1 MGKFETFSIE
11 EAEFGYLG
19 SGRDSI
25 FSGLIRS
32 FANSTNDGPRLRD
45 FEDFEARRRQTR
57 EESAETMAKNR
68 LQFDFTDEALQ
79 ELDAL
84 KSATGA
90 ANRAEVIRRA
100 LQMLQW
106 TVEQVRDEHGTVIV
120 EKNGRQREVIFP
132 FLTSAK
138 GTANG
143 R

>member
-1 MGKFETFSIE
+1 VRGEWILGLGQWKLGEKPNECVALIDCSGYTHFVLRR
-11 EAEFGYLG
+11 AE
-19 SGRDSI
+19 
-25 FSGLIRS
+25 
-32 FANSTNDGPRLRD
+32 
-45 FEDFEARRRQTR
+45 
-57 EESAETMAKNR
+57 AETMAKNR

-79 ELDAL
+79 ELDEL

-90 ANRAEVIRRA
+90 ASRAEVIRRA

-106 TVEQVRDEHGTVIV
+106 TIEQVRDEHGTVIV